1 MMKRV
6 FDVSCA
12 AAGFVLLSPVLLAI
26 AIAVR
31 LDSFGPVLYRGSR
44 AGRGGGPFS
53 MLKFRTMVVGA
64 EKLGGP
70 STANDDPRITR
81 VGKFLRKYKLDE
93 FPQLINVLRGEMSLV
108 GPRPEVL
115 SEVKRYSPEERELL
129 TVRPGITDWA
139 SLRFRDEGQILE
151 GSSDP
156 HQAYRQ
162 KIRPEK
168 IKLGLQYVRQRS
180 FLTDLR
186 ILMETIRA
194 IGGVGRGKQMAERR
208 QT

>member
-1 MMKRV
+1 MIKRV
-6 FDVSCA
+6 FDVSLA
-12 AAGFVLLSPVLLAI
+12 TVGLFLLSPVLLGI

-31 LDSFGPVLYRGSR
+31 LDSFGPAFYRGRR
-44 AGRGGGPFS
+44 AARGGAPFS
-53 MLKFRTMVVGA
+53 ILKFRTMIVGA
-64 EKLGGP
+64 ENLGGP
-70 STANDDPRITR
+70 STASNDPRITR

-115 SEVKRYSPEERELL
+115 SEVERYSPEERELL

-139 SLRFRDEGQILE
+139 SLRFSDEGQILE

-156 HQAYRQ
+156 HQAYRE

-180 FLTDLR
+180 LRTDLR
-186 ILMETIRA
+186 ILIETTRTV
-194 IGGVGRGKQMAERR
+194 IGGGSTQIRE
-208 QT
+208 